1 MLELDVLILTD
12 AQLDDEEGYVMAD
25 CDITTRTFLTIDN
38 FGVYIDY
45 DGLEYTSFY
54 SGGME
59 YISMMRYNE
68 FKAMM
73 EKLIRERDK

>member
-12 AQLDDEEGYVMAD
+12 TQLDDEDGYVMAD
-25 CDITTRTFLTIDN
+25 CDISTRTFLTIDN

-45 DGLEYTSFY
+45 DGCEYTSFY

-59 YISMMRYNE
+59 YISMMRYVE

-73 EKLIRERDK
+73 EKLMKNKKE

>member
-1 MLELDVLILTD
+1 MIELDVLILTD
-12 AQLDDEEGYVMAD
+12 AQLDDEDGYVMAD
-25 CDITTRTFLTIDN
+25 CDISTRTFLTIDN

-59 YISMMRYNE
+59 HISMMRYNE

-73 EKLIRERDK
+73 EKIMKKKKE